1 MEYYGKNKKP
11 YRGIWI
17 AFVTMFLVP
26 VAFFAL
32 FYFAIMSKI
41 TVNNQYA
48 FYISLSFSG
57 LVGFIY
63 GVICI
68 LSGLISDLFSAMVTR
83 VRETLTYFGLF
94 SKDGFKYYI
103 HEFIND
109 GGPIMWGFLLLMG
122 SFAVISIIGF
132 ANFFQIFN
140 AAR

>member
-17 AFVTMFLVP
+17 AFIAMLAVP

-32 FYFAIMSKI
+32 FYFAIMTKV

-48 FYISLSFSG
+48 FYISLSFSA
-57 LVGFIY
+57 LVGFVF

-68 LSGLISDLFSAMVTR
+68 LTGLISDLFAAMVAR
-83 VRETLTYFGLF
+83 IKETLTYFGLF
-94 SKDGFKYYI
+94 SKDGLKYYFN
-103 HEFIND
+103 EFIHD

-122 SFAVISIIGF
+122 IFAVVSIIGF
-132 ANFFQIFN
+132 ANFFQVFN
-140 AAR
+140 ATR